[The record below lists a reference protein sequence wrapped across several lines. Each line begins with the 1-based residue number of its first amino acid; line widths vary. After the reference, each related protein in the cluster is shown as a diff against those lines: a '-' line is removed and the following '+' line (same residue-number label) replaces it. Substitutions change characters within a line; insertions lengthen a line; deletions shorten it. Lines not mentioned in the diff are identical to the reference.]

1 MARHDDQYARS
12 SCSREEEVDLKPMQ
26 SSRSLERSRSRIQTN
41 AVKEEAAKD
50 EYKSLDSIPSKSS
63 TQSPTKASRSPDGSH
78 ASISE
83 EIVGGEVMVKMEPGQ
98 PPKLAR
104 SSSQKIPSR
113 PVQIFCDHES
123 KTEESK
129 RVFEVISA
137 CVYSNKHMGATEHGM
152 DCDCS
157 EEWGK
162 AVYILNL
169 VYHFL
174 SHSNLIY
181 INR

>member
-1 MARHDDQYARS
+1 MARDDDQYARS
-12 SCSREEEVDLKPMQ
+12 SCSREEEVDLKPAR
-26 SSRSLERSRSRIQTN
+26 SPRSLERSRSRIPTCG
-41 AVKEEAAKD
+41 VKEEAAKD
-50 EYKSLDSIPSKSS
+50 DYKSLDGIPSKSG

-113 PVQIFCDHES
+113 PVQIFSDHAS
-123 KTEESK
+123 KTEES
-129 RVFEVISA
+129 RGVFEVIPA

-162 AVYILNL
+162 AVYIFTL

-174 SHSNLIY
+174 
-181 INR
+181 